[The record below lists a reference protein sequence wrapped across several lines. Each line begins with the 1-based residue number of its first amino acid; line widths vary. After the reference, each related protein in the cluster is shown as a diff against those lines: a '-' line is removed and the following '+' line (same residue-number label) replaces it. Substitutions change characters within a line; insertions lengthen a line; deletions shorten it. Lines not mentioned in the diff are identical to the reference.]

1 MDALSAAKERAQLNS
16 PPPSTNDNPL
26 QALFRLAV
34 RGDMASS
41 NHKDLQISSASTCT
55 SLDTVLLRP
64 SWLVPLP
71 RTQNGQKL
79 DYIYDYNCTRAD
91 TDLNNT
97 FGLDIYGGSQ
107 RDWNEE
113 IQSAREMPTNTLQQ
127 RIERAK

>member
-1 MDALSAAKERAQLNS
+1 MEALSAAKERAELNS
-16 PPPSTNDNPL
+16 PPSSPNDNPL

-34 RGDMASS
+34 RGDMTSS
-41 NHKDLQISSASTCT
+41 NHKELQISSTSTCA

-71 RTQNGQKL
+71 RTQKGEKL

-113 IQSAREMPTNTLQQ
+113 IQSAREMPTNSLQQ